1 VALPWKKTTKSA
13 SLDGG
18 IHAVWE
24 HRGVECAVTL
34 SGRITIDSSPDL
46 RELLLQHV
54 SSPDSRFLT
63 VDFYEVAYVDTS
75 GLIVLVEVL
84 KAARSQGKTFSLSG
98 LRERP
103 RYLLEATRL
112 LHFFHEVNR
121 DTPVVNHPGQE
132 NSL

>member
-1 VALPWKKTTKSA
+1 MPLPWQKTKKAA
-13 SLDGG
+13 SLTGD
-18 IHAVWE
+18 IRAVWE
-24 HRGVECAVTL
+24 SRGAECAVSL

-46 RELLLQHV
+46 RELLLERV
-54 SSPDSRFLT
+54 NSPDSRSLT

-75 GLIVLVEVL
+75 GLAMLIEVL
-84 KAARSQGKTFSLSG
+84 KAARCQGKTVRLSG

-112 LHFFHEVNR
+112 LHLFHEVNR
-121 DTPVVNHPGQE
+121 DTPVVDHSGQE

>member
-1 VALPWKKTTKSA
+1 VALPWQKATKA
-13 SLDGG
+13 SLGG
-18 IHAVWE
+18 DIRAVWE
-24 HRGVECAVTL
+24 HRGAECAVSL

-46 RELLLQHV
+46 RELLLQRV
-54 SSPDSRFLT
+54 KSPESRSLT

-75 GLIVLVEVL
+75 GLAMLIEVL
-84 KAARSQGKTFSLSG
+84 KAARCQGKTLSLSR

-112 LHFFHEVNR
+112 LHLFHEVNC
-121 DTPVVNHPGQE
+121 DTPEVNHSGGE

>member
-1 VALPWKKTTKSA
+1 VAFPWQRTTKP
-13 SLDGG
+13 LEGD
-18 IHAVWE
+18 IRAVWE
-24 HRGVECAVTL
+24 HRGAECAVSL

-46 RELLLQHV
+46 REFLLERV
-54 SSPDSRFLT
+54 NSPDSRSLS

-75 GLIVLVEVL
+75 GLAMLIEVL
-84 KAARSQGKTFSLSG
+84 KAARYQGKTLSLSR

-112 LHFFHEVNR
+112 LHLFDEVNR
-121 DTPVVNHPGQE
+121 NSSVVNHFGQE

>member
-1 VALPWKKTTKSA
+1 MALPWQKTTKAA
-13 SLDGG
+13 SLNGD
-18 IHAVWE
+18 IRAVWE
-24 HRGVECAVTL
+24 HRGAEYAVSL

-46 RELLLQHV
+46 RELLLERV
-54 SSPDSRFLT
+54 NSPDSRSLT

-75 GLIVLVEVL
+75 GLAMLIEVL
-84 KAARSQGKTFSLSG
+84 KAARGQGKTLGLSG

-121 DTPVVNHPGQE
+121 DTPVVDHSGRE

>member
-1 VALPWKKTTKSA
+1 MALPWQKTTKPA
-13 SLDGG
+13 PEGD
-18 IHAVWE
+18 IRAVWE
-24 HRGVECAVTL
+24 YRGAECAVSL

-46 RELLLQHV
+46 RELLLERV
-54 SSPDSRFLT
+54 NSPDSRSVT

-75 GLIVLVEVL
+75 GLALLIEIL
-84 KAARSQGKTFSLSG
+84 KAARRQGKTVRLSG

-112 LHFFHEVNR
+112 LHLFDEVNR
-121 DTPVVNHPGQE
+121 DTPVVDHSGQE